1 MESIELGIRQ
11 VIQPS
16 LDGDPALLPSHVTA
30 KANERI
36 QRAAHK
42 NAAFNSQSYETLAGK
57 LEYADMRE
65 LQDTILSKPLW
76 PRFEPRFVNKEST
89 TTKFDQL
96 SELRNCLSHSRT
108 IDDITR
114 KEGEAA
120 ILWFQK
126 VLKGPASALTGR

>member
-1 MESIELGIRQ
+1 MRSSASTTCPLRRGYERLS
-11 VIQPS
+11 
-16 LDGDPALLPSHVTA
+16 
-30 KANERI
+30 KADERI
-36 QRAAHK
+36 QWAAHK
-42 NAAFNSQSYETLAGK
+42 NAAFNSQAYETLAGK

-65 LQDTILSKPLW
+65 LQDTIFSKPLW

-96 SELRNCLSHSRT
+96 SELRNCLRHSRP

-120 ILWFQK
+120 ILWFQH
-126 VLKGPASALTGR
+126 VLKSSASEPHA